1 MKKTTLSPLHGLL
14 GAVIVGGMLAT
25 TAAQA
30 EITQRGAM
38 LANTCVGC
46 HGTNGV
52 SSGPAIPTIAG
63 ISKAYFT
70 DNMKSYRDGSRPSTI
85 MGRLAKAYT
94 DQDINDM
101 ADYFSAM
108 KFVPHAQAAKTD
120 MVAKGQKLHQKY
132 CEKCH
137 SENGTNPADDSGY
150 LKGQWKPYLQYNLY
164 DFTHDVREAPE
175 KMAKKLKELQANE
188 GDDAIANLIEF
199 YASK

>member
-1 MKKTTLSPLHGLL
+1 MKKTKLNPLHGLL
-14 GAVIVGGMLAT
+14 GAVIVGGMLAS

-30 EITQRGAM
+30 EITMRGAM

-52 SSGPAIPTIAG
+52 STGPAIPTIAG

-70 DNMKSYRDGSRPSTI
+70 DNMKSYRDGSRPSTV
-85 MGRLAKAYT
+85 MGRLAKAYS
-94 DQDINDM
+94 DQDISDM

-108 KFVPHAQAAKTD
+108 KYVPHAQTANAD
-120 MVAKGQKLHQKY
+120 MVAKGQKLHAKY

-150 LKGQWKPYLQYNLY
+150 LKGQWKPYLQYNLH

-175 KMAKKLKELQANE
+175 KMAKKLKELQTAE
-188 GDDAIANLIEF
+188 GADAIANLIEF

>member
-14 GAVIVGGMLAT
+14 GAVVVGSLLAST
-25 TAAQA
+25 SALA

-52 SSGPAIPTIAG
+52 STGPAIPTIAG
-63 ISKAYFT
+63 ISKSYFT

-94 DQDINDM
+94 DQDIADM
-101 ADYFSAM
+101 AEYFSTM
-108 KFVPHAQAAKTD
+108 KYVPQAQSSKAD
-120 MVAKGQKLHQKY
+120 MVAKGQKLHAKY

-137 SENGTNPADDSGY
+137 SENGTLASDDSGF
-150 LKGQWKPYLQYNLY
+150 LKGQWKPYLAFNLH

-188 GDDAIANLIEF
+188 GDDAIPSLIEF